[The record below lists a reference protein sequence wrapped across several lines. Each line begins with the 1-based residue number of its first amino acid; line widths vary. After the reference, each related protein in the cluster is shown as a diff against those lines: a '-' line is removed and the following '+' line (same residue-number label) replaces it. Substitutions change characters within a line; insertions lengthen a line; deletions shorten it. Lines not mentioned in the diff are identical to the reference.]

1 MPRFLTLPGSWFLVP
16 RSLPGAN
23 QEQGP
28 WTLDVGS
35 VRERGMS
42 LLEVTFMV
50 TLLAALSAA
59 LAPTVAATV
68 RNARTT
74 RAMLDAQTIRDAI
87 NNFKASGFTI
97 FTSNG
102 TQLALDQVEFLYSD
116 GDIPE
121 AGSSTL
127 WRTTTANSVNDFLE
141 EHLITNSF
149 NGVFGYS
156 TLLAPVVWR
165 GAYLDGPVDPDPW
178 GNRYAVNVIH
188 LGPNVNDVV
197 VMSAGPDEAVDTPD
211 TGNPLTAGDDDIVLL
226 IEA

>member
-1 MPRFLTLPGSWFLVP
+1 
-16 RSLPGAN
+16 
-23 QEQGP
+23 
-28 WTLDVGS
+28 
-35 VRERGMS
+35 
-42 LLEVTFMV
+42 
-50 TLLAALSAA
+50 LLAALSAA
-59 LAPTVAATV
+59 MAPTVAATV
-68 RNARTT
+68 RHARTT

-87 NNFKASGFTI
+87 NHFKATGFTI
-97 FTSNG
+97 FTNNG
-102 TQLALDQVEFLYSD
+102 TQLAFNQVEFLYSD

-156 TLLAPVVWR
+156 TLLAPVWR

-178 GNRYAVNVIH
+178 GNRYAVNVIY